1 MNQSQQLTCGH
12 VLLGGGHHDHRG
24 VHGARGVHV
33 QLESVI
39 VLLDY
44 KRISYERFCCYT
56 ESVGRIIL
64 PENPLTLSVLRTV

>member
-1 MNQSQQLTCGH
+1 MNQAQLTCGH

-39 VLLDY
+39 VLQVLDC
-44 KRISYERFCCYT
+44 KRYVQRGDGVDLLNLLVELFFRKTPWY
-56 ESVGRIIL
+56 
-64 PENPLTLSVLRTV
+64 